1 MSSKKQD
8 NKDKEPVIEIVE
20 GIHKI
25 ENFFKKYKDILI
37 YTVGG
42 LILIITVYVGY
53 REFVSK
59 PQQKEALEQMIIPQN
74 YFEKDSFRLALEGQG
89 WLGEGEV
96 ALEPGFKAIAKS
108 STPAGNLANFYAG
121 VCCLKL
127 GEYNQAIEYFGK
139 FKSDD
144 EIFAPRALAN
154 IGNCYVELGELDKAA
169 QYFERA
175 AHKKDNIAS
184 PSYLK
189 KATVV
194 YEKLGQYSKA
204 LELYEEIKYRYP
216 DSSEA
221 NTIDKYIE
229 RIKTLASK

>member
-1 MSSKKQD
+1 MSGKKQD
-8 NKDKEPVIEIVE
+8 NKEKEQVAEIVE

-25 ENFFKKYKDILI
+25 ENFFKEYKNILI
-37 YTVGG
+37 YGLGG
-42 LILIITVYVGY
+42 LVLVIGAYIGY
-53 REFVSK
+53 KEFVSK
-59 PQQKEALEQMIIPQN
+59 PLQKEALEQMVIPQN
-74 YFEKDSFRLALEGQG
+74 YFEKDSFRLALDGQG
-89 WLGEGEV
+89 L
-96 ALEPGFKAIAKS
+96 LEPGFATIADEYS
-108 STPAGNLANFYAG
+108 STVSGNLANFYAG

-127 GEYNQAIEYFGK
+127 GEYQQAIDYFAK
-139 FKSDD
+139 FESDD

-154 IGNCYVELGELDKAA
+154 IGNCYVELGELDKAV

-175 AHKKDNIAS
+175 ARKKDNLAS
-184 PSYLK
+184 PSYLM

-204 LELYEEIKYRYP
+204 LKLYEEIKYKYP
-216 DSSEA
+216 DSNEA

>member
-8 NKDKEPVIEIVE
+8 NKEKEQVVEIVE

-25 ENFFKKYKDILI
+25 EIFFQKYKNILI
-37 YTVGG
+37 YGVGG
-42 LILIITVYVGY
+42 LALIIAAYIGY
-53 REFVSK
+53 NEFISR
-59 PQQKEALEQMIIPQN
+59 PLHKEALEQIVIPQN

-89 WLGEGEV
+89 L
-96 ALEPGFKAIAKS
+96 LEPGFATIADEYGSTS
-108 STPAGNLANFYAG
+108 SGNLANFYAG

-127 GEYNQAIEYFGK
+127 GEYQRAIEYFGK

-144 EIFAPRALAN
+144 EIFAPRSLAN
-154 IGNCYVELGELDKAA
+154 IGNCYVELGELDKAV

-175 AHKKDNIAS
+175 AHKKDNLNS
-184 PSYLK
+184 PSYLM

-194 YEKLGQYSKA
+194 YEKLGQYAKA
-204 LELYEEIKYRYP
+204 LELYEEIKYKYP
-216 DSSEA
+216 DSNEA

-229 RIKTLASK
+229 RVKTLASK

>member
-1 MSSKKQD
+1 MSGKKQD
-8 NKDKEPVIEIVE
+8 NKDKEQVVEIVE

-25 ENFFKKYKDILI
+25 ENFFRKYKNVLT

-42 LILIITVYVGY
+42 VILIVAVYVGY
-53 REFVSK
+53 KEFISK
-59 PQQKEALEQMIIPQN
+59 PHQKEALEQMVIPQN

-89 WLGEGEV
+89 L
-96 ALEPGFKAIAKS
+96 LEPGFETIANDYS
-108 STPAGNLANFYAG
+108 STPSGNLANFYAG

-127 GEYNQAIEYFGK
+127 GEYEQAIEYFGK

-154 IGNCYVELGELDKAA
+154 IGNCYVELGELDKAG

-175 AHKKDNIAS
+175 AHVKDNLAS
-184 PSYLK
+184 PSYLM

-204 LELYEEIKYRYP
+204 LKLYEEIKYKYP
-216 DSSEA
+216 ESNEA
-221 NTIDKYIE
+221 GTIDKYIE
-229 RIKTLASK
+229 RVKTLASE